1 VKSRLATY
9 KYSRWVEFLSDL
21 RKIATGKT
29 QTHPFKLRE
38 QAREPRRTAP
48 ARS

>member
-1 VKSRLATY
+1 VKSRLAAY

-29 QTHPFKLRE
+29 HPFKLRE
-38 QAREPRRTAP
+38 QPREPRRTAS
-48 ARS
+48 ARR